1 MPLQDPQR
9 GKRPLRFSRW
19 TCALALLAAR
29 ASAAVLAQAGPAPVQ
44 APLVVPRLATP
55 IRLSGDLSDP
65 GWKRAVAVTEF
76 YEVDPGD
83 NIPPVVRTTAYLA
96 YDDRFFYA
104 AFRCEDPDPS
114 RIRAPYVDRD
124 NVFTDQ
130 DLVAILLDTR
140 GDGKTATQLRVN
152 ARGIQG
158 DAVNNDAN
166 GSEDY
171 SPDFYYE
178 AAARIDAG
186 GWTAEIRIPFS
197 TLRYPKA
204 DPQTWGILLFRNYP
218 RGDRRR
224 MFSTPQPRGSSCFLC
239 HQRRLEGLTGLPSGA
254 HSVLAPF
261 ATARERASARPDQ
274 SGGGDLK
281 AGPVRGDGGLDAKVI
296 PGPDT
301 VIDATLNPDFSQIES
316 DVAQIGVNQRFALF
330 YPEKR
335 PFFLERVDLL
345 QTPISAVYT
354 RTITSPRWGARVTG
368 ESGQTSYTALVT
380 QDRGGGSTVIPGP
393 EFSRLA
399 PQDTSSFAAFARV
412 RQALGRSFAGLLAT
426 DRENRDGGHNRVV
439 GPDFQWR
446 PGQADVVTGQI
457 LVSDTRSPRSDA
469 SPPGSGGSGTAADF
483 SWSRSTRRF
492 DSYAEY
498 QDFGNRFR
506 ADDGFVPQVGFRRA
520 HGYAGWSFYP
530 TGIFWH
536 VRPVVATEYSADRSG
551 SLLFRRL
558 HGGVGFDGRWRSIGE
573 LNYRS
578 DRVRTG
584 GLVLSRNQVTFLFDA
599 SPSRLVSHVTLS
611 GELGDEIDFE
621 GHRPGTGGEVKVQLT
636 LRPTDHLELLFDGD
650 RSWVDVRSPGRGK
663 GRLFTADV
671 ARVKSTY
678 TFSAR
683 CFLRAIGQWVETRSD
698 PSLTAASV
706 EKRTGALESSALFG
720 YRVNWQ
726 TVLFAG
732 YGDSRALSETGGF
745 ERRGRQ
751 FFVKASWA
759 FVR

>member
-1 MPLQDPQR
+1 MQHEHAGPREPS
-9 GKRPLRFSRW
+9 LRFFRRPASLGI
-19 TCALALLAAR
+19 LALSVSTILLAELGPGAP
-29 ASAAVLAQAGPAPVQ
+29 AQAPI
-44 APLVVPRLATP
+44 VVPKLSAS

-83 NIPPVVRTTAYLA
+83 NTPPVVHTTAYLA

-104 AFRCEDPDPS
+104 AFRCGDPAPS

-130 DLVAILLDTR
+130 DFVAVLLDTR

-152 ARGIQG
+152 PRGIQG

-171 SPDFYYE
+171 SPDFYYD
-178 AAARIDAG
+178 AAARIGPA
-186 GWTAEIRIPFS
+186 GWTVEIRIPFS
-197 TLRYPKA
+197 TLRYPRA

-254 HSVLAPF
+254 HYILAPF
-261 ATARERASARPDQ
+261 ATARERASSRPGAT
-274 SGGGDLK
+274 GGLD
-281 AGPVRGDGGLDAKVI
+281 AGPVRADAGVDAKLI

-301 VIDATLNPDFSQIES
+301 AVDATLNPDFSQIES

-335 PFFLERVDLL
+335 PFFLERIDLL
-345 QTPISAVYT
+345 QTPIPAVYT

-368 ESGQTSYTALVT
+368 ESAQTSYTALVT
-380 QDRGGGSTVIPGP
+380 EDRGGGSVVIPGP

-426 DRENRDGGHNRVV
+426 DREDRDGGHNRVA

-446 PGQADVVTGQI
+446 PGDADVVTGQI
-457 LVSDTRSPRSDA
+457 LVSETRDSRTVAPA
-469 SPPGSGGSGTAADF
+469 AGSGSRGTAADV
-483 SWSRSTRRF
+483 SWSHSTRRF

-498 QDFGNRFR
+498 QDFGDRFR
-506 ADDGFVPQVGFRRA
+506 ADDGFVPQVGFRRV

-530 TGIFWH
+530 SGIFWH
-536 VRPVVATEYSADRSG
+536 VRPVVAAEYSAEQTG
-551 SLLFRRL
+551 GLLFRRL
-558 HGGVGFDGRWRSIGE
+558 HGGIGFDGRWRSIGE
-573 LNYRS
+573 INYRS
-578 DRVRTG
+578 EQVRTG
-584 GLVLSRNQVTFLFDA
+584 GLVLMRNQVTFLFDA
-599 SPSRLVSHVTLS
+599 SPSRLVSRVTLS

-621 GHRPGTGGEVKVQLT
+621 GHRPGTGGEVKAQVT

-650 RSWVDVRSPGRGK
+650 RSWVNVSAPGGGR

-671 ARVKSTY
+671 ARLKSTY
-678 TFSAR
+678 TFDAR
-683 CFLRAIGQWVETRSD
+683 CFLRAIGQWVETRRD
-698 PSLTAASV
+698 PGLAVSSV
-706 EKRTGALESSALFG
+706 DQRTGAFESSVLFG
-720 YRVNWQ
+720 YRANWQ

-732 YGDSRALSETGGF
+732 YGDSRALSETGRLD
-745 ERRGRQ
+745 RRGRQ